1 MDAASIRRS
10 SVSGSS
16 SVVTA
21 HDIISCVAWITY
33 ILFYFIPNVYL
44 MRLIVCFITGKSASF
59 HFCRTGC

>member
-10 SVSGSS
+10 SVSGCS

-21 HDIISCVAWITY
+21 HDIISRVAWITY

-44 MRLIVCFITGKSASF
+44 VRLIVCFITGK
-59 HFCRTGC
+59 